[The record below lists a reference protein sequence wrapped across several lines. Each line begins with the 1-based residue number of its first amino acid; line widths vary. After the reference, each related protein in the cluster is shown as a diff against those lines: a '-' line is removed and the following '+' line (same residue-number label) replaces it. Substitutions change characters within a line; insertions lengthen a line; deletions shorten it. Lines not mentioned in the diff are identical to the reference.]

1 MNVRI
6 DLANNS
12 IYEMINCHLCDKTVI
27 LLTSH
32 LQKTHKWSKK
42 ESKDFQKSAL
52 HAFKKIAKSGSGK
65 RSTTDMSNEMSTT
78 TTSHQSKSSFA
89 FNDSSQAMI
98 EPRRKLSWTE
108 MDRLDDEDGE
118 CKGEN
123 AANDDSKNGDIAHN
137 IIEAYLNEVVNHLD
151 KTYGNLHHTLA
162 DLVCDG
168 RSGDRDIVDGNMDV
182 SVYLQTILKPSL
194 RHLCE
199 ESALEMRRMCVVLK
213 NGGYLRQ

>member
-6 DLANNS
+6 NPSNNS

-65 RSTTDMSNEMSTT
+65 RSTIDMSNEMSTT
-78 TTSHQSKSSFA
+78 TSRQTKSPFA
-89 FNDSSQAMI
+89 FNDSSQAMV

-123 AANDDSKNGDIAHN
+123 AANDGSKNEDIAHN

-151 KTYGNLHHTLA
+151 KNYGDLHHTLA

-168 RSGDRDIVDGNMDV
+168 RSSDRDIVDGNMDV
-182 SVYLQTILKPSL
+182 SIYLQSVLKPSL
-194 RHLCE
+194 GYLCQG
-199 ESALEMRRMCVVLK
+199 SALEMRRLANLLN